1 MKMSVQRRQ
10 FLGAAAMAAGGG
22 LSLWATAA
30 RAQPLPDTVKLFA
43 GFAAGGTIDVTARR
57 LADKL
62 RDVVAK
68 TVVVENRTG
77 AGGQIAL
84 SALKIAPADG
94 LTLAVSPMSMLGI
107 YPHTYKKL
115 PYAPLA
121 DFAPVSQV
129 VRLDFGLAV
138 GTMVPETVRNLSD
151 FVAWCKANPR
161 DTNFGS
167 PAAGSV
173 PHFVGELFGRAAGVD
188 LKHVAYRGSQPAIM
202 DLVGGQLAAVSA
214 PVGEFL
220 QHLASGKVRLLATSG
235 PSRSRFAP
243 NVPTFV
249 EQGFKDI
256 VYDEWHGVFVPA
268 KTPADVVERL
278 SVSIRKALTAP
289 DVIAALAQ
297 MGLEA
302 KGSTPAEL
310 AAMLKKDAERW
321 APLIKTIG
329 FTADA

>member
-1 MKMSVQRRQ
+1 MSMQRRQ
-10 FLGAAAMAAGGG
+10 FLGATAVAAGGG
-22 LSLWATAA
+22 LSLLATAA
-30 RAQPLPDTVKLFA
+30 RAQPLPDTARLFA

-57 LADKL
+57 LAEKL
-62 RDVVAK
+62 RDVAAK
-68 TVVVENRTG
+68 AVVVENRTG

-84 SALKIAPADG
+84 SALKAAPADG

-115 PYAPLA
+115 PYAPMT
-121 DFAPVSQV
+121 DFAPVSQI
-129 VRLDFGLAV
+129 VRLDFGFAV
-138 GTMVPETVRNLSD
+138 GPMVPESVRSLSD
-151 FVAWCKANPR
+151 FAAWCKANGR
-161 DTNFGS
+161 DANFGS

-188 LKHVAYRGSQPAIM
+188 LKHVPYRGSQPAIM
-202 DLVGGQLAAVSA
+202 DVIGGQLAAA
-214 PVGEFL
+214 CGPVGEFM
-220 QHLASGKVRLLATSG
+220 QHLAAGKVRLLATSG
-235 PSRSRFAP
+235 PTRSRFAP
-243 NVPTFV
+243 NAPTFV

-256 VYDEWHGVFVPA
+256 VYDEWFGVFVPA
-268 KTPADVVERL
+268 KTPQDVVERL
-278 SVSIRKALTAP
+278 SVAVRKALGAP
-289 DVIAALAQ
+289 DLVAALAQ

-310 AAMLKKDAERW
+310 AALLKKDTERW

>member
-1 MKMSVQRRQ
+1 MSLQRRQ
-10 FLGAAAMAAGGG
+10 FLGTSAAIAGGG
-22 LSLWATAA
+22 LSLLTTAV
-30 RAQPLPDTVKLFA
+30 RAQPLFDTVKLYA
-43 GFAAGGTIDVTARR
+43 GFAPGGTIDVTARR
-57 LADKL
+57 LAEKL

-68 TVVVENRTG
+68 SVVVENRTG

-84 SALKIAPADG
+84 SALKTAPADG
-94 LTLAVSPMSMLGI
+94 QTLAISPMSMLGI

-115 PYAPLA
+115 PYAPLT

-129 VRLDFGLAV
+129 VRVDFGFAV
-138 GTMVPETVRNLSD
+138 GTMVPESVRTLKD
-151 FVAWCKANPR
+151 FVAWCKANTR
-161 DTNFGS
+161 DANFGS

-173 PHFVGELFGRAAGVD
+173 PHFVGELFGRAAAID
-188 LKHVAYRGSQPAIM
+188 LKHVSYRGSQPAIM
-202 DLVGGQLAAVSA
+202 DLVGGQLAAASG

-220 QHLASGKVRLLATSG
+220 QHLPAGKVRLLATSG

-243 NVPTFV
+243 NVPTFA

-256 VYDEWHGVFVPA
+256 VYDEWHGIFAPA
-268 KTPADVVERL
+268 KTPPEVVERF
-278 SVSIRKALTAP
+278 SVAIRKALTAP

-310 AAMLKKDAERW
+310 AALLKHDTERW

>member
-1 MKMSVQRRQ
+1 MKMTMQRRQ
-10 FLGAAAMAAGGG
+10 FLCTAAVAAGGG
-22 LSLWATAA
+22 LSLLATTA
-30 RAQPLPDTVKLFA
+30 RAQALPDTVKLFA

-57 LADKL
+57 LADNL

-84 SALKIAPADG
+84 SALKASPADG

-115 PYAPLA
+115 PYAPMT
-121 DFAPVSQV
+121 DFTPVSQI
-129 VRLDFGLAV
+129 VRLDFGFAV
-138 GTMVPETVRNLSD
+138 GPLVPETVRSLTD
-151 FVAWCKANPR
+151 FAAWCKANPR
-161 DTNFGS
+161 DANFGS

-188 LKHVAYRGSQPAIM
+188 LKHVPYRGSQPAIM
-202 DLVGGQLAAVSA
+202 DVIGGQLAAA
-214 PVGEFL
+214 CGPVGEFM
-220 QHLASGKVRLLATSG
+220 QHLPAGKVRLIATSG

-243 NVPTFV
+243 NAPTFV

-256 VYDEWHGVFVPA
+256 VYDEWFGLFLPA
-268 KTPADVVERL
+268 KTPAEVVERL
-278 SVSIRKALTAP
+278 SVAVRKALSAP
-289 DVIAALAQ
+289 DLVAALAQ

-302 KGSTPAEL
+302 KGSTSAEL
-310 AAMLKKDAERW
+310 AALLKKDTERW